1 MDLIKRIDRKPVYK
15 GNLLTMYDDTILMPD
30 GRKAHWDFL
39 GHKGAAAVVA
49 VRPDGKILMVNQF
62 RNAVDRVTLEIPA
75 GCKNEKSELGEVCAA
90 RELEEE
96 TGYRVGKL
104 TLLLKL
110 VTAIAYCDETIDLY
124 LAEDLTK
131 TQQHLDED
139 EYMDVQA
146 CDLADLIAKIRA
158 GEIRDCKTVAGL
170 MAYYSLVQERKETDR
185 TEQ

>member
-15 GNLLTMYDDTILMPD
+15 GNLLTMHDDTILLPD
-30 GRKAHWDFL
+30 GRTTHWDFL
-39 GHKGAAAVVA
+39 AHKGAAAVVA

-75 GCKNEKSELGEVCAA
+75 GCKNEKSEPGDVCAA

-96 TGYRVGKL
+96 TGYRAGKL

-146 CDLADLIAKIRA
+146 MELSDLIAKIRS
-158 GEIRDCKTVAGL
+158 GEIQDCKTVAGL
-170 MAYYSLVQERKETDR
+170 MAYYSLVLERKEK
-185 TEQ
+185 

>member
-75 GCKNEKSELGEVCAA
+75 GCKNEKSEPGEVCAA

-170 MAYYSLVQERKETDR
+170 MAYYSLVQERKENDR
-185 TEQ
+185 TGQ

>member
-75 GCKNEKSELGEVCAA
+75 GCKNEKSEPGEVCAA

-96 TGYRVGKL
+96 TGYRAGKL

-170 MAYYSLVQERKETDR
+170 MAYYSLVQERKENDR
-185 TEQ
+185 IGQ